1 MASEKLPLYN
11 YIIFNHV
18 VLFVY
23 IFAQRKQGNRIWK
36 IEKEW
41 GKKQKYRLFEKTEE
55 NGEFW
60 HGYCNN

>member
-23 IFAQRKQGNRIWK
+23 IFAQRKQGNK
-36 IEKEW
+36 ILGNRKRV
-41 GKKQKYRLFEKTEE
+41 GEE
-55 NGEFW
+55 AEIQAF
-60 HGYCNN
+60 